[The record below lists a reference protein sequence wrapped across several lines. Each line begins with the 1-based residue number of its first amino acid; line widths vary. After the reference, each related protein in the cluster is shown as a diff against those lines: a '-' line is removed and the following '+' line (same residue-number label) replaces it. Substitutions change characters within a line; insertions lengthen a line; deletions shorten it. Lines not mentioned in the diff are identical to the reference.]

1 MNLIGTQIKA
11 TNRNIGRVQCPHTSE
26 IEFRISETLPM
37 ADPPTTP
44 TTPSGLAGHFP
55 NNQTPYLTHIQHD
68 PFYRIPFETNVMP
81 TKTEIGHGYYGKT
94 GHVSVGRKICD
105 LEQRVTNAISHAKIS
120 QKTANLVNAVEEYT
134 STHNTASTV
143 NQKQIDYE
151 NTNIIKET
159 PYRKQYETP
168 QIKNSI
174 STNRIPKNIWRT
186 ISNKEIPPALTPY
199 THFKLPTFF
208 MNIGGHNMKVLFD
221 SGSSVSIL
229 TQKGKRIIT
238 ETDIKPTNVNV
249 WAANNQKLKLGG
261 EIMLTLNLQ
270 TPIDHKFL
278 ISQNDISGC
287 HALLGTDLYSKLDS
301 FSLTGFKDLGI
312 TLCINNSLFSF
323 NNKENPEYIYI
334 IFSEEEINPI
344 ATDHC
349 TYIVKRAETEE
360 INKLLDEDFETNSDI
375 LPINDI
381 QNGFTPDIPTVSS
394 NKERMELFEKMID
407 NLDLQHLKPPTKN
420 RLITILKLASQLFI
434 TTPNDPV
441 GLIPNCVVR
450 INTSEGEPIRAK
462 QRKFS
467 PLVAAKVKQMNVA
480 MISRG
485 IIELSKSQ
493 WSNPIVLVKRPGAST
508 SLRMCLD
515 LRELNKRI
523 QFDSY
528 PIGDIKSILQSVSGY
543 KIYTTLDISE
553 AYFCM
558 LIHPDD
564 RYKLAYRTPDGL
576 YQFCRLPFGI
586 LTGCALW
593 NRKFQEILSELGD
606 ENLKAYFDDLIIFTN
621 DEDSH
626 LALLNKVLKTL
637 LKAGLRI
644 KLTKCQLVKG
654 SVKFLGL
661 GKG

>member
-1 MNLIGTQIKA
+1 
-11 TNRNIGRVQCPHTSE
+11 
-26 IEFRISETLPM
+26 
-37 ADPPTTP
+37 
-44 TTPSGLAGHFP
+44 
-55 NNQTPYLTHIQHD
+55 
-68 PFYRIPFETNVMP
+68 
-81 TKTEIGHGYYGKT
+81 
-94 GHVSVGRKICD
+94 
-105 LEQRVTNAISHAKIS
+105 
-120 QKTANLVNAVEEYT
+120 
-134 STHNTASTV
+134 
-143 NQKQIDYE
+143 
-151 NTNIIKET
+151 
-159 PYRKQYETP
+159 
-168 QIKNSI
+168 
-174 STNRIPKNIWRT
+174 
-186 ISNKEIPPALTPY
+186 
-199 THFKLPTFF
+199 
-208 MNIGGHNMKVLFD
+208 
-221 SGSSVSIL
+221 
-229 TQKGKRIIT
+229 
-238 ETDIKPTNVNV
+238 
-249 WAANNQKLKLGG
+249 
-261 EIMLTLNLQ
+261 MLTLNLQ